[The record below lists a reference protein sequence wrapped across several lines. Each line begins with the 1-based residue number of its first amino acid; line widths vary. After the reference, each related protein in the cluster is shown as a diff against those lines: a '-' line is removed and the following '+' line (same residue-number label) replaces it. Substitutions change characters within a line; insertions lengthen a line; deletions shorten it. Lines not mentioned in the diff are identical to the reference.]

1 MRTFGSPKTPRTT
14 GSARKPSN
22 EYVSQIRRRRFD
34 LPAIHHLWQISSP
47 AEMRNSPEIPC
58 LRAPSNPQIDPLDS
72 TKSLKKYERTYFLY
86 FSILERQ
93 RFRSCRRIG
102 CVAKPLCDRWRQWAL
117 RVGSGLFAFGG
128 IADMNS

>member
-1 MRTFGSPKTPRTT
+1 LFEGR
-14 GSARKPSN
+14 
-22 EYVSQIRRRRFD
+22 
-34 LPAIHHLWQISSP
+34 
-47 AEMRNSPEIPC
+47 
-58 LRAPSNPQIDPLDS
+58 LRAVLNMAVAA
-72 TKSLKKYERTYFLY
+72 KVKKYERTYFLY